1 MATMEEL
8 LPGPLNTV
16 IRSAIDYVYSF
27 QSLASTTVVLVPPF
41 LKAHTA
47 SMAEAIGFDQETFE
61 YTLGLFICYPLG
73 IIMLHLP
80 YGKVKHLF
88 SFFLGAFILQFVLG
102 VQWIHHLITSLV
114 AYGFFLIL
122 PPKMGKIV
130 VPAFAMIYC
139 VLGHLHR
146 QYINYLG
153 WDLDFTGSQMVL
165 TQKLYMLAYNL
176 YDGHVLSTGG
186 SDRAS
191 KKCEKHALTKV
202 PGIIEYLG
210 YTFCFANLL
219 AGPAYEFTIY
229 AKTCDG
235 TNIMGKDGK
244 PLGKLPSVVWP
255 TLKPLLVSL
264 LCMVSFVVGNGMYP
278 LLDPNDPQKE
288 DPAILKPDFLEKNF
302 FDRFNYALLAL
313 FFVRC
318 KYYFAWK
325 NAEGASNIW
334 YAGFDGFD
342 PKTGEPL
349 GWENAN
355 NVDIIS
361 FECAQNVKT
370 LSAAWN
376 KKTANWL
383 GKYVYIRTNGSLVAT
398 YGMSAFWH
406 GFYPGYY
413 LFFLSVPLLTFC
425 ERIGRKKFTPRFDD
439 GKEWGVYGC
448 VCWLVTNTCVMY
460 CVLGFQCLAFDWS
473 VRAWKS
479 FYFFGHIAAILFYVI
494 ASQIPTP
501 KKKEEE
507 KKVEK
512 KSE

>member
-1 MATMEEL
+1 MDEI
-8 LPGPLNTV
+8 LPDAANMV
-16 IRSAIDYVYSF
+16 ISKAIEYVYSF
-27 QSLASTTVVLVPPF
+27 EPIAAQTVVLVPEVM
-41 LKAHTA
+41 KRHSA

-61 YTLGLFICYPLG
+61 YTMGMFICYPLG
-73 IIMLHLP
+73 LIMLKLP

-102 VQWIHHLITSLV
+102 VQWIHHLVTSLV
-114 AYGFFLIL
+114 AYGLLLIL
-122 PPKMGKIV
+122 PPELAKTV
-130 VPAFAMIYC
+130 VPAFAMLYC

-153 WDLDFTGSQMVL
+153 WDLDFTGTQMVI

-176 YDGHVLSTGG
+176 YDGHVLSTNGEK
-186 SDRAS
+186 SNRAS
-191 KKCEKHALTKV
+191 LKCKDCALNKV

-219 AGPAYEFTIY
+219 AGPAYEYKIY
-229 AKTCDG
+229 AATCDG
-235 TNIMGKDGK
+235 SNLYTTDEKGQKK
-244 PLGKLPSVVWP
+244 LLGKKMPGMLWP
-255 TLKPLLVSL
+255 TLKPFLISLV
-264 LCMVSFVVGNGMYP
+264 CMAAFVIGNGMFP
-278 LLDPNDPQKE
+278 LLDSNDPQNS
-288 DPAILKPDFLEKNF
+288 DPAILKEDFLAKPLF
-302 FDRFNYALLAL
+302 HRAAYSFLALL
-313 FFVRC
+313 FIRM

-334 YAGFDGFD
+334 YAGFQGFD

-355 NVDIIS
+355 NVDILD
-361 FECAQNVKT
+361 FEFATNVKT

-383 GKYVYIRTNGSLVAT
+383 GRYVYMRTNGSLIAT

-413 LFFLSVPLLTFC
+413 LFFLSVPILTFC
-425 ERIGRKKFTPRFDD
+425 ERMGRKKLTPRFE
-439 GKEWGVYGC
+439 KYGLLYSIA
-448 VCWLVTNTCVMY
+448 CWIATNSCVMY
-460 CVLGFQCLAFDWS
+460 CVLGFQALAFDWS

-479 FYFFGHIAAILFYVI
+479 FYFYGHIASILFYIIV
-494 ASQIPTP
+494 SQIPSP
-501 KKKEEE
+501 KKKEA
-507 KKVEK
+507 
-512 KSE
+512 